1 MPSYIKKCSICNN
14 DFETKRSHTLYCSIK
29 CSKKEEYNR
38 NKDRYEINC
47 QCCGKLFKTSKQQT
61 RLCSHA
67 CINIATKKHND
78 VIKECKECKEEF
90 VTSYIKRD
98 KEFCKRSCAIVHM
111 NKNRTE
117 ETNIKISETVKNQF
131 ASGERVHPFTGKR
144 LTEQH
149 KQRISEERI
158 IKGSAAGK
166 NNPMY
171 GKKGK
176 NNPNYGKI
184 RTSAMKEKYS
194 QEKSEQWING
204 KYNNVNFNNL
214 YKRGNYFSTKMSK
227 EVYYRSSWEKHVFEY
242 LDKNEE
248 VVNFLSEPFSLPYY
262 YDNNKRHYIPAILVS
277 YKNGSQ
283 TLIEIKPEYQ
293 VTAIKNQAKFKAAQ
307 EYCDSKGILFE
318 VWTEKTINNLF
329 IEESTNDLQI

>member
-14 DFETKRSHTLYCSIK
+14 DFETKRSHTLYCSTK

-38 NKDRYEINC
+38 NKDRYEITC
-47 QCCGKLFKTSKQQT
+47 QCCGNLFKTSKQQT

-67 CINIATKKHND
+67 CINITTKKHND

-98 KEFCKRSCAIVHM
+98 REFCKRSCTTIYM

-117 ETNIKISETVKNQF
+117 QTNIKISETIKNQF
-131 ASGERVHPFTGKR
+131 DSGERIHQFKGKR
-144 LTEQH
+144 LTEEH

-158 IKGSAAGK
+158 VKGSAAGK

-171 GKKGK
+171 GKSHSI
-176 NNPNYGKI
+176 N
-184 RTSAMKEKYS
+184 TKEKISTTRTAKMLNGDYNHWFCKGIYHS
-194 QEKSEQWING
+194 CKSNKDI
-204 KYNNVNFNNL
+204 Y
-214 YKRGNYFSTKMSK
+214 YK
-227 EVYYRSSWEKHVFEY
+227 SSWEKRALEY
-242 LDKNEE
+242 LDNHQN
-248 VVNFLSEPFSLPYY
+248 VLTFIYEPIRILYKAKY
-262 YDNNKRHYIPAILVS
+262 ETNKRHYIPDLLIT
-277 YKNGSQ
+277 YKDGNQ
-283 TLIEIKPEYQ
+283 KLIEIKPSYFIDAE
-293 VTAIKNQAKFKAAQ
+293 INQAKFKAAQ

-329 IEESTNDLQI
+329 IKENINDLQI